1 MSVPHPVPLVEQQA
15 SYIEKHLSVTVGRY
29 RGDMNVDNWNQSR
42 WSTEFQNNH
51 VLVMTAQIL
60 LNILNHFSRDFPL
73 SMINLLIVDEC
84 HHCTKNHPYREIMR
98 LFANYEEGECPRVLG
113 LTASIL
119 KGKTKPHQ
127 IEKAIKEL
135 EQNMRCRCQTTKD
148 LIQVDRF
155 AALPKEFV
163 VVFDPTPSQHVRMLT
178 RIVDEVLENVIEFG
192 KEQKRQCG
200 DAYQLCKVLLEDV
213 SYTVRS
219 LGPTQ
224 AQKVADESLQ
234 LLDQPIIG
242 IAPPMGRHLLDTV
255 RTTVQTFLKQL
266 QVQGCQQL
274 VITPKVNKLLHCLED
289 FGICSGES
297 GKGGG
302 IVEAEKLCGIVFV
315 QRRSTAVRLCELI
328 TQIREHQE
336 GLAFIKCDYIVGHGA
351 GGALAKDTAMKST
364 RQEGVLER
372 FRKKRINLLI
382 ATSVVE
388 EGLDI
393 PHCNFVVRFDLPNDI
408 RAFIQSKG
416 RARSS
421 VSKFILLV
429 DKQQE
434 REERAM
440 VESFIAMERTLRDC
454 AVKERRLP
462 DEDEMREATVDD
474 LPPYQPYGPKEATV
488 TLTSSLQLLHM

>member
-29 RGDMNVDNWNQSR
+29 KGDMNVDNWDRSR
-42 WSTEFQNNH
+42 WSTEFHNNH

-73 SMINLLIVDEC
+73 SKINLLIVDEC
-84 HHCTKNHPYREIMR
+84 HHCTKNHPYHEIMR
-98 LFANYEEGECPRVLG
+98 LFANYGEEECPRVLG

-127 IEKAIKEL
+127 IEKAIKDL

-148 LIQVDRF
+148 LFQVYRF
-155 AALPKEFV
+155 AALPKEFI
-163 VVFDPTPSQHVRMLT
+163 VVFDPTPSQHVSMLT
-178 RIVDEVLENVIEFG
+178 RIIDEVLENVVEFG
-192 KEQKRQCG
+192 KEQKKQCG

-213 SYTVRS
+213 SYTVKS

-224 AQKVADESLQ
+224 AQKVAEETLQ
-234 LLDQPIIG
+234 HLHQSIIG
-242 IAPPMGRHLLDTV
+242 VAPMGRHLLATAT
-255 RTTVQTFLKQL
+255 TTVQTFLTQL
-266 QVQGCQQL
+266 QVQGCSQL

-289 FGICSGES
+289 YGICSGES
-297 GKGGG
+297 AKGGEV
-302 IVEAEKLCGIVFV
+302 VEAEKLCGIVFV

-364 RQEGVLER
+364 RQEGVLDR

-440 VESFIAMERTLRDC
+440 VESFTAMEKTLQDC
-454 AVKERRLP
+454 AAKERRVP
-462 DEDEMREATVDD
+462 DEEEMREAAMDD
-474 LPPYQPYGPKEATV
+474 FPPYQPYGPKEATA
-488 TLTSSLQLLHM
+488 TLTSSLQLIHM